1 MMLMKNERCLIKKI
15 IEINE
20 KIVKICMIFIGL
32 TFMMGF
38 YDERNIYVDLE
49 EITVELGDVLP
60 KDKIDYI
67 NSYLINSNFFVE
79 DNVPKD
85 EDGETIKIGTYN
97 YYIVYRDEER
107 KYSRLTNK
115 KSTINVIDTIKPEIK
130 LKETSLKFEYG
141 SKIDINDIVTCYDLS
156 ECTIYFEEKI
166 DTKKVGDQE
175 VTIVAVDE
183 GNNINEIKINITIKE
198 KPKPVYYNNYYSA
211 SIMQMNNH
219 NNGLNSNLS
228 EEEKISLRYALVEFA
243 KQFEGNPY
251 VYGGNSLTNG
261 TDCSGFVKGVYNNFG
276 YQMPRTARDQSYMG
290 MSVSANSLLPG
301 DIVVYYY
308 NGIAGHVGIYIG
320 NGMIIHAGT
329 PKTGIVIVP
338 MFSGV
343 RTYKRIIY

>member
-1 MMLMKNERCLIKKI
+1 
-15 IEINE
+15 
-20 KIVKICMIFIGL
+20 
-32 TFMMGF
+32 
-38 YDERNIYVDLE
+38 
-49 EITVELGDVLP
+49 
-60 KDKIDYI
+60 
-67 NSYLINSNFFVE
+67 
-79 DNVPKD
+79 
-85 EDGETIKIGTYN
+85 
-97 YYIVYRDEER
+97 
-107 KYSRLTNK
+107 
-115 KSTINVIDTIKPEIK
+115 
-130 LKETSLKFEYG
+130 
-141 SKIDINDIVTCYDLS
+141 
-156 ECTIYFEEKI
+156 
-166 DTKKVGDQE
+166 
-175 VTIVAVDE
+175 
-183 GNNINEIKINITIKE
+183 
-198 KPKPVYYNNYYSA
+198 
-211 SIMQMNNH
+211 MNNH

-228 EEEKISLRYALVEFA
+228 EEEKISLRYSLVEFA

-320 NGMIIHAGT
+320 NGMMIHAGT